1 MKRYRLALGLGFLL
15 WFVPFLISFL
25 VFPLRVS
32 HLAFFEAIM
41 TAVLALCVTPLAI
54 FYFRKA
60 KLVSVREGALL
71 GVLWL
76 AVSLLMDL
84 LMFSWGPM
92 QMPLPEYLSG
102 IGLNY
107 LVYPVFTIGFGYAA
121 RAVSLPSG

>member
-25 VFPLRVS
+25 VFPLRAS

-41 TAVLALCVTPLAI
+41 TLVLALCVAPLAI

-60 KLVSVREGALL
+60 RLFTVREGVLL

-76 AVSLLMDL
+76 AISLLMDL
-84 LMFSWGPM
+84 LMFMWGPM
-92 QMPLPEYLSG
+92 QMPLLDYMTD

-107 LVYPVFTIGFGYAA
+107 LVFPVFTIGFGYAA